1 MNFIATQVVFFIV
14 GMLCISACSQQ
25 ETNQTKS
32 PSSLEQVHQSVLQQF
47 EAGDYELALR
57 GVDQLCQRAPADIR
71 FQLLKGE
78 LAFASNHIA
87 DSISAYDFAIELYP
101 PIEPRLW
108 QRGLALYYAGRF
120 EDGVKQFET
129 HQTVNSQDVE
139 NAVWH
144 LLCAARVSDV
154 EQGRKN
160 LIPIEHDTRVPMSQ
174 VYEMFAG
181 RMEPAEV
188 MAAAELPTPQAPV
201 GSANHNLQL
210 YFAHL
215 YIGLYWEMLDKP
227 DQALTEM
234 KAAEKVNPLGKSD
247 FMGRVASVHILIREQ
262 SNIPSTPTPTKSGSS
277 ESD

>member
-1 MNFIATQVVFFIV
+1 MNFIATQVVFFLV
-14 GMLCISACSQQ
+14 GMLCISACSPQ
-25 ETNQTKS
+25 ETNPTKN
-32 PSSLEQVHQSVLQQF
+32 PSSMEEVHQSVRQQF

-57 GVDQLCQRAPADIR
+57 GADQLCQRYPADIR

-87 DSISAYDFAIELYP
+87 DSIAAYDNAIELFP
-101 PIEPRLW
+101 QIEPRLW

-144 LLCAARVSDV
+144 LLCGARVSGVD
-154 EQGRKN
+154 QGRKN
-160 LIPIEHDTRVPMSQ
+160 LIPIQDDTRVPMSQ

-181 RMEPAEV
+181 RMEPAAV
-188 MAAAELPTPQAPV
+188 MAAAELPTPEAPV
-201 GSANHNLQL
+201 GSANHNLQR

-262 SNIPSTPTPTKSGSS
+262 VNNLSSPTQIQSGSS
-277 ESD
+277 K